1 VREPARTVAPGASSG
16 YVRDLPRLRAGGSRV
31 GALCGTLLL
40 HAASLLPRTANLDQE
55 TSARLRDRAQVRSI
69 RVLDNPLPIPARHE
83 LPTLPPYPRPLAEQ
97 ASASALVDEAMA
109 ADLGGSDQL
118 IIHPKVLRLDLL
130 RTKDARERELP
141 NSLPPPTRARST
153 ALTGLRTGIP

>member
-1 VREPARTVAPGASSG
+1 
-16 YVRDLPRLRAGGSRV
+16 
-31 GALCGTLLL
+31 
-40 HAASLLPRTANLDQE
+40 
-55 TSARLRDRAQVRSI
+55 
-69 RVLDNPLPIPARHE
+69 
-83 LPTLPPYPRPLAEQ
+83 
-97 ASASALVDEAMA
+97 MA